1 MKRLAARVLLPL
13 VAATAFTGLAAGVA
27 SAASPAPADS
37 PVWLVPGVDLGS
49 VIGPLGQPVL
59 LLAPVFGLIT
69 AVS

>member
-27 SAASPAPADS
+27 SAGPTDGS
-37 PVWLVPGVDLGS
+37 VWLVPGVDLGG
-49 VIGPLGQPVL
+49 VLGPLGRPVD
-59 LLAPVFGLIT
+59 LLAPVFDLIT

>member
-27 SAASPAPADS
+27 AADPTDGS
-37 PVWLVPGVDLGS
+37 VWLVPGVDLGS
-49 VIGPLGQPVL
+49 LLGPLGQPVD
-59 LLAPVFGLIT
+59 LLAPVFDLIT

>member
-13 VAATAFTGLAAGVA
+13 AAATALTGLAGGVA
-27 SAASPAPADS
+27 SADPAHG

-49 VIGPLGQPVL
+49 VLGPLGQPVG
-59 LLAPVFGLIT
+59 LLAPVFGLVT

>member
-13 VAATAFTGLAAGVA
+13 AAATALTGLAGGVA
-27 SAASPAPADS
+27 SADPAQG

-49 VIGPLGQPVL
+49 VLGPLGQPVG